1 MGGDEKI
8 ELSGL
13 RMPST
18 STNQPK
24 NKQTDRNVWLKR
36 WVRKKKTT
44 YENFWKER
52 TTNFRICINEWF
64 IQNERVFCAYVAFTP
79 LWACSTCSPHLRVRP
94 LRENK
99 FAPPQN
105 PLTLFLPR
113 NPFLLCRHHNMPKR
127 AKTALKCLAQRRT
140 SATTHPHNVSQ
151 KFTTFTSYQG
161 ILLKNLFP

>member
-1 MGGDEKI
+1 
-8 ELSGL
+8 
-13 RMPST
+13 MPST

-44 YENFWKER
+44 YKNFWKER

-113 NPFLLCRHHNMPKR
+113 NPFLLCRHHNMLKR
-127 AKTALKCLAQRRT
+127 AKTALNARPNDVPVQLHTLIT
-140 SATTHPHNVSQ
+140 SARNSRHSHRIKVS
-151 KFTTFTSYQG
+151 Y
-161 ILLKNLFP
+161 LKIYFRKYW